1 MVGEYLGLEMKGSD
15 VPVDHMIFE
24 RVDRSP
30 VIGVLPVN
38 FELEG
43 NRILLIE
50 DAVQEARTL
59 GVMMSTLNSMQP
71 GLEFS
76 LFALDIEDNEET
88 RLGLQPIKKI
98 FKFEA

>member
-1 MVGEYLGLEMKGSD
+1 
-15 VPVDHMIFE
+15 
-24 RVDRSP
+24 
-30 VIGVLPVN
+30 
-38 FELEG
+38 
-43 NRILLIE
+43 
-50 DAVQEARTL
+50 
-59 GVMMSTLNSMQP
+59 VMMSTLNSMQL

>member
-1 MVGEYLGLEMKGSD
+1 M
-15 VPVDHMIFE
+15 
-24 RVDRSP
+24 
-30 VIGVLPVN
+30 GVLPVN

-59 GVMMSTLNSMQP
+59 GVMMSTLNAMQP

-88 RLGLQPIKKI
+88 RLGLQPVKKI